1 MDVSDFLPTALPAL
15 FNGTGVTL
23 QYTLV
28 ALLIGAV
35 LGLPLAL
42 IRVYGGRR
50 LGQFAGIYG
59 NFFRGTPL
67 MIQLF
72 MVYYGLP
79 QLGVI
84 FPQSIAALLTLGLNS
99 SAYQAEYFRGALQSI
114 GSGQMTAAR
123 AIGMSQWRAIR
134 YIILPQAL
142 RLVLP
147 AWSNEA
153 VSMIKYTAVIFLIA
167 VPDLMGQAKIIASQF
182 FAPIET
188 YLLVA
193 LFYLVLVLVTTQ
205 LLRLL
210 ERKYQIPGFA
220 LEYEAH

>member
-1 MDVSDFLPTALPAL
+1 MNDFLPTALPAL
-15 FNGTGVTL
+15 LNGTGVTL

-28 ALLIGAV
+28 ALVIGAG

-50 LGQFAGIYG
+50 LSQIAGIYG

-79 QLGVI
+79 QLGVT

-123 AIGMSQWRAIR
+123 AIGLSQWKAIR

-193 LFYLVLVLVTTQ
+193 IFYLVLVLAATQ
-205 LLRLL
+205 ILRFV

>member
-1 MDVSDFLPTALPAL
+1 MSDFLPTALPAL
-15 FNGTGVTL
+15 LNGTGVTL

-28 ALLIGAV
+28 ALVIGAG

-50 LGQFAGIYG
+50 LSQIAGIYG

-79 QLGVI
+79 QLGVT

-123 AIGMSQWRAIR
+123 AIGLSQWKAIR

-193 LFYLVLVLVTTQ
+193 IFYLVLVLAATQ
-205 LLRLL
+205 ILRFV

>member
-1 MDVSDFLPTALPAL
+1 MSDFLPTAIPAL
-15 FNGTGVTL
+15 LNGTLVTL
-23 QYTLV
+23 QY
-28 ALLIGAV
+28 ALLALLLGA
-35 LGLPLAL
+35 LIGLPLAL
-42 IRVYGGRR
+42 LRVYGGRQPGR
-50 LGQFAGIYG
+50 MASIYG
-59 NFFRGTPL
+59 NVFRGTPL

-79 QLGVI
+79 QLGVT
-84 FPQSIAALLTLGLNS
+84 FPQWAAAVLTLGLNS
-99 SAYQAEYFRGALQSI
+99 SAYQAEYIRGALQSI

-123 AIGMSQWRAIR
+123 AIGMTQWKAIR

-142 RLVLP
+142 RLALP

-167 VPDLMGQAKIIASQF
+167 VPDLMGQAKIIASEF

-193 LFYLVLVLVTTQ
+193 GIYLILVFIVTQ
-205 LLRLL
+205 LLRAV
-210 ERKYQIPGFA
+210 ERKYQLPGLA
-220 LEYEAH
+220 VEHDAR

>member
-1 MDVSDFLPTALPAL
+1 MSDFLPTAIPAL
-15 FNGTGVTL
+15 LNGTVVTL
-23 QYTLV
+23 EYALA
-28 ALLIGAV
+28 ALLLGA
-35 LGLPLAL
+35 LIGLPLAL
-42 IRVYGGRR
+42 LRVYGGRL
-50 LGQFAGIYG
+50 LGRAASIYG
-59 NFFRGTPL
+59 NIFRGTPL

-72 MVYYGLP
+72 MVYFGLP
-79 QLGVI
+79 QFGI
-84 FPQSIAALLTLGLNS
+84 TFPQWAAAVLTLGLNS

-114 GSGQMTAAR
+114 GSGQIMAAR
-123 AIGMSQWRAIR
+123 AIGMTQWKAIR

-167 VPDLMGQAKIIASQF
+167 VPDLMGQGKIIASRF

-193 LFYLVLVLVTTQ
+193 GIYLILVFAMTQVLRAV
-205 LLRLL
+205 
-210 ERKYQIPGFA
+210 ERKYQTPGLT
-220 LEYEAH
+220 LERETR

>member
-1 MDVSDFLPTALPAL
+1 MSDFLPTAIPAL
-15 FNGTGVTL
+15 LNGTVVTL
-23 QYTLV
+23 QY
-28 ALLIGAV
+28 ALLALLLGA
-35 LGLPLAL
+35 LIGLPLAL
-42 IRVYGGRR
+42 IRVYGGRF
-50 LGQFAGIYG
+50 LGRVASIYG
-59 NFFRGTPL
+59 NIFRGTPL

-79 QLGVI
+79 QLGVT
-84 FPQSIAALLTLGLNS
+84 FPQWIAALLTLGLNS

-123 AIGMSQWRAIR
+123 AIGMTQSKAIR

-142 RLVLP
+142 RLALP

-188 YLLVA
+188 YLIVA
-193 LFYLVLVLVTTQ
+193 AFYLILVLIITQ
-205 LLRLL
+205 LLRAVERKFQTPGLGL
-210 ERKYQIPGFA
+210 ER
-220 LEYEAH
+220 ETR

>member
-1 MDVSDFLPTALPAL
+1 LSDFLSTAIPAL
-15 FNGTGVTL
+15 INGTGVTL

-28 ALLIGAV
+28 ALLIGAW

-42 IRVYGGRR
+42 IRVYGGSRVGR
-50 LGQFAGIYG
+50 IAGIYG
-59 NFFRGTPL
+59 NVFRGTPL

-79 QLGVI
+79 QLGVT
-84 FPQSIAALLTLGLNS
+84 FSQSIAALLTLGLNS

-123 AIGMSQWRAIR
+123 AIGLSQWKAIR

-193 LFYLVLVLVTTQ
+193 GFYLVLVLVATQ
-205 LLRLL
+205 LLRLI
-210 ERKYQIPGFA
+210 ERKYRIPGFV

>member
-1 MDVSDFLPTALPAL
+1 LSDFLPVAIPAL
-15 FNGTGVTL
+15 LTGIGVTL
-23 QYTLV
+23 QYTLA
-28 ALLIGAV
+28 ALILGAII
-35 LGLPLAL
+35 GLPMAL

-50 LGQFAGIYG
+50 LGRATSIYS
-59 NFFRGTPL
+59 NLFRGTPL

-72 MVYYGLP
+72 MIYYGLP
-79 QLGVI
+79 QLGVTL
-84 FPQSIAALLTLGLNS
+84 PQSIAALSTLGLNS
-99 SAYQAEYFRGALQSI
+99 SAYQAEYFRGAIQSI

-123 AIGMSQWRAIR
+123 AIGMSQWKAIR

-142 RLVLP
+142 RLALP

-167 VPDLMGQAKIIASQF
+167 VPDLMGQAKIIASRF

-193 LFYLVLVLVTTQ
+193 GFYLVLVFIMTQ
-205 LLRLL
+205 LLRAL
-210 ERKYQIPGFA
+210 ERRLQTPG
-220 LEYEAH
+220 LVPEREIR

>member
-1 MDVSDFLPTALPAL
+1 MSDFLPAAIPAL
-15 FNGTGVTL
+15 LTGTGVTL

-35 LGLPLAL
+35 LGLPLGVV
-42 IRVYGGRR
+42 RVYGGQR
-50 LGQFAGIYG
+50 LGRVAGIYG

-79 QLGVI
+79 QLGVT

-123 AIGMSQWRAIR
+123 AIGMSQWKAIR

-167 VPDLMGQAKIIASQF
+167 VPDLMGQAKIIASRF

-188 YLLVA
+188 YLLAAV
-193 LFYLVLVLVTTQ
+193 FYLVLVLVATQ
-205 LLRLL
+205 LLRLV
-210 ERKYQIPGFA
+210 ERKYQIPGFVLA
-220 LEYEAH
+220 YDAH

>member
-1 MDVSDFLPTALPAL
+1 MSDFLPTAIPAL
-15 FNGTGVTL
+15 LNGAIVTL
-23 QYTLV
+23 EY
-28 ALLIGAV
+28 ALLALLLGA
-35 LGLPLAL
+35 LIGLPLAL
-42 IRVYGGRR
+42 LRVYGGRW
-50 LGQFAGIYG
+50 LGRAATIYG
-59 NFFRGTPL
+59 NIFRGTPL

-79 QLGVI
+79 QLGVT
-84 FPQSIAALLTLGLNS
+84 FPQWAAALLTLGLNS

-123 AIGMSQWRAIR
+123 AIGLSQGKAIR

-142 RLVLP
+142 RLALP

-167 VPDLMGQAKIIASQF
+167 VPDLMGQAKIIASRF

-188 YLLVA
+188 YLLA
-193 LFYLVLVLVTTQ
+193 AGIYLILVFVMTQ
-205 LLRLL
+205 LLRAV
-210 ERKYQIPGFA
+210 ERKYQTPGLTVEHGA
-220 LEYEAH
+220 R

>member
-1 MDVSDFLPTALPAL
+1 MDDFLPTAIPAL
-15 FNGTGVTL
+15 LNGTLVTL
-23 QYTLV
+23 QY
-28 ALLIGAV
+28 ALLALLLGALV
-35 LGLPLAL
+35 GLPLAL
-42 IRVYGGRR
+42 LRVYGGRW
-50 LGQFAGIYG
+50 LGRAATIYG
-59 NFFRGTPL
+59 NIFRGTPL

-79 QLGVI
+79 QLGVT
-84 FPQSIAALLTLGLNS
+84 FPQWAAALLTLGLNS

-123 AIGMSQWRAIR
+123 AIGLSQGKAIR

-142 RLVLP
+142 RLALP

-167 VPDLMGQAKIIASQF
+167 VPDLMGQAKIIASRF

-188 YLLVA
+188 YLLA
-193 LFYLVLVLVTTQ
+193 AGIYLILVFIMTQ
-205 LLRLL
+205 LLRAV
-210 ERKYQIPGFA
+210 ERKYQTPG
-220 LEYEAH
+220 LMVEHGVR